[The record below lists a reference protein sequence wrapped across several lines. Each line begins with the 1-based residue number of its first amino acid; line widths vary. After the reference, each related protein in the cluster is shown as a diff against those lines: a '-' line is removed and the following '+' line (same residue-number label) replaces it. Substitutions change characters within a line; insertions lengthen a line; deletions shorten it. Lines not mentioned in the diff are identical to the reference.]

1 MLKIKLLCGLM
12 FLLLTSLCSIQAQD
26 INYPTETINGTE
38 YYIYHA
44 QTAEGLYAIG
54 RKFGMKP
61 DEIITFNPELKENG
75 VKANQRIL
83 IPVYRR
89 KVKSTIIKE
98 STTETT
104 TNSSAV
110 STELDKNKESAV
122 NVAQALQKSKKM
134 GEVNVAL
141 ILPFLNGSEG
151 NVTASSARFID
162 FYEGLLLAL
171 ENLKNQN
178 ISVNL
183 HVYDAGDPNDELAPI
198 LNKPEMATID
208 MIIGPVSS
216 DQIPVAAD
224 FANRKKI
231 PLILPSSSRSEDA
244 IDNPY
249 VFLIN
254 VPKENLY
261 SETANHFY
269 ETFNTASITFLTLE
283 GENKEDK
290 AGLIAALKTKL
301 KKQNIPYKEITKT
314 EETLP
319 ELESEL
325 SHDNENV
332 VVPTSGSNRVLRT
345 MLPALRTISDKDTI
359 VSTKITLFGFPEWQT
374 EKEYKEY
381 MDQYHALNTFI
392 YSSFYDNVSSGESL
406 NFCKRF
412 QNWYSKEVLL
422 NYPKYSMLGYDIG
435 LFFIKA
441 SHLFGSKST
450 RQIASYKMKSIQ
462 TGFNFKKA
470 SETGGYINQNVY
482 FVNFRPDYTIQKIDF
497 NE

>member
-1 MLKIKLLCGLM
+1 MLKIKFLCGLM
-12 FLLLTSLCSIQAQD
+12 FLLLTSLCSMQAQD

-61 DEIITFNPELKENG
+61 DEIIESNPELKENG

-89 KVKSTIIKE
+89 KVKNTIIKG
-98 STTETT
+98 STTEPT
-104 TNSSAV
+104 SEPV
-110 STELDKNKESAV
+110 I

-141 ILPFLNGSEG
+141 ILPFLPTSEG
-151 NVTASSARFID
+151 NTTSSARFID

-183 HVYDAGDPNDELAPI
+183 YVYDAGKPNEELGSI

-208 MIIGPVSS
+208 LIIGPVSS
-216 DQIPVAAD
+216 EQIPVAAD
-224 FANRKKI
+224 FATRKKV
-231 PLILPSSSRSEDA
+231 PLVLPFSSRSEDA

-254 VPKENLY
+254 VPKDNLY
-261 SETANHFY
+261 SETANRFY
-269 ETFNTASITFLTLE
+269 ETFNDASITFLHLE
-283 GENKEDK
+283 GEDKEDK
-290 AGLIAALKTKL
+290 AGLIDALKTKL
-301 KKQNIPYKEITKT
+301 KKQNVPYKEITKT
-314 EETLP
+314 EATLP

-325 SHDNENV
+325 SHDRENV
-332 VVPTSGSNRVLRT
+332 VIPTSGSNRVLRT
-345 MLPALRTISDKDTI
+345 MLPALRTISEKDTI

-374 EKEYKEY
+374 EKEY
-381 MDQYHALNTFI
+381 MDQYHALNTFL
-392 YSSFYDNVSSGESL
+392 YSSFYDNVFSGESS
-406 NFCKRF
+406 NFYKRF
-412 QNWYSKEVLL
+412 QSWYSKEVLQS
-422 NYPKYSMLGYDIG
+422 YPKYSMLGYDTG

-441 SHLFGSKST
+441 SHLFGSKSI
-450 RQIASYKMKSIQ
+450 RQIASYKMKSVQ

-470 SETGGYINQNVY
+470 SEQGGYINQNVY
-482 FVNFRPDYTIQKIDF
+482 FVNYRPDYTIQKIDF

>member
-44 QTAEGLYAIG
+44 ETSEGLYSIG

-61 DEIITFNPELKENG
+61 AEIIEYNPELKENG

-89 KVKSTIIKE
+89 KIKNTIIKE
-98 STTETT
+98 TT
-104 TNSSAV
+104 TVTPEPAI
-110 STELDKNKESAV
+110 

-141 ILPFLNGSEG
+141 ILPFLTTTGVNATS
-151 NVTASSARFID
+151 SSARFID
-162 FYEGLLLAL
+162 FYEGFLLAL

-183 HVYDAGDPNDELAPI
+183 YVFDAGNPNEELGSI

-208 MIIGPVSS
+208 LIIGPVSS
-216 DQIPVAAD
+216 EQIPVASD
-224 FANRKKI
+224 FAYRKKI
-231 PLILPSSSRSEDA
+231 PLVLPSSSRIEDA
-244 IDNPY
+244 IGNPY
-249 VFLIN
+249 VFLVK
-254 VPKENLY
+254 VPKEKLY
-261 SETANHFY
+261 AEAADRFY
-269 ETFNTASITFLTLE
+269 ETFNDASITFLHLD
-283 GENKEDK
+283 GEDKEDK
-290 AGLIAALKTKL
+290 AGLIDALKTKL
-301 KKQNIPYKEITKT
+301 KKQNVPYKEITKT

-325 SHDNENV
+325 SHDKENI

-345 MLPALRTISDKDTI
+345 MLPALRTISENDTI

-374 EKEYKEY
+374 EKEY

-392 YSSFYDNVSSGESL
+392 YSSFYDNVFTNEST

-412 QNWYSKEVLL
+412 QSWYSKEVLQS
-422 NYPKYSMLGYDIG
+422 YPKYSMLGYDTG

-441 SHLFGSKST
+441 SHLFGSKSI

-470 SETGGYINQNVY
+470 SEKGGYINQNVY
-482 FVNFRPDYTIQKIDF
+482 FVNYRPDYTIQKIDF

>member
-1 MLKIKLLCGLM
+1 MLKIKFLCGLM
-12 FLLLTSLCSIQAQD
+12 FLLLTSLYSVQAQD

-44 QTAEGLYAIG
+44 QTSEGLYAIG

-61 DEIITFNPELKENG
+61 DEIISFNPELKENG
-75 VKANQRIL
+75 VKANQRII

-89 KVKSTIIKE
+89 KIKSTIINM
-98 STTETT
+98 STTDTA

-110 STELDKNKESAV
+110 STESDQTDAPTI
-122 NVAQALQKSKKM
+122 NVAQALQRSKRM

-151 NVTASSARFID
+151 NSTTSSVRFIE

-183 HVYDAGDPNDELAPI
+183 YVYDAGNPSDELASI
-198 LNKPEMATID
+198 LNKPEMASID

-216 DQIPVAAD
+216 EQIPVASD
-224 FANRKKI
+224 FAYRKKI
-231 PLILPSSSRSEDA
+231 PLVLPSSSRIEDA
-244 IDNPY
+244 TGNPY

-269 ETFNTASITFLTLE
+269 EMFNSASITFLTLE
-283 GENKEDK
+283 GENKDDK
-290 AGLIAALKTKL
+290 AGLIDALKTKL
-301 KKQNIPYKEITKT
+301 KKHNIAYKEITKS
-314 EETLP
+314 EETLL
-319 ELESEL
+319 ELEGEL

-332 VVPTSGSNRVLRT
+332 VVPTSGSNRILRT
-345 MLPALRTISDKDTI
+345 MLPTLRAISDKDSI

-374 EKEYKEY
+374 EKEY

-392 YSSFYDNVSSGESL
+392 FSSFYDNVFSGESI
-406 NFCKRF
+406 NFYKRF
-412 QNWYSKEVLL
+412 QSWYSKEVLQS
-422 NYPKYSMLGYDIG
+422 YPKYSMLGYDIG

-441 SHLFGSKST
+441 SHLFGAKSF

>member
-1 MLKIKLLCGLM
+1 MLKIKFLCGLM
-12 FLLLTSLCSIQAQD
+12 FLLLTSLGSIQAQD
-26 INYPTETINGTE
+26 INYPIETINGTE

-44 QTAEGLYAIG
+44 QSSEGLYAIG

-61 DEIITFNPELKENG
+61 DEIIEFNPELKENG

-98 STTETT
+98 STTEIT
-104 TNSSAV
+104 TNQSAV
-110 STELDKNKESAV
+110 STASDQINEPV
-122 NVAQALQKSKKM
+122 INVAQALQRSKKM

-141 ILPFLNGSEG
+141 ILPFLNSSGG
-151 NVTASSARFID
+151 NTTTSTARFIE

-183 HVYDAGDPNDELAPI
+183 FVYDAGDPSEELAPI
-198 LNKPEMATID
+198 LNKPEMASID

-216 DQIPVAAD
+216 EQIPVAAD
-224 FANRKKI
+224 FAHRKKI
-231 PLILPSSSRSEDA
+231 PLILPSSSKSEDA
-244 IDNPY
+244 IGNPY
-249 VFLIN
+249 VFLVN

-261 SETANHFY
+261 VETANHFY
-269 ETFNTASITFLTLE
+269 EMFNTASITFLTLE

-301 KKQNIPYKEITKT
+301 RKHNIAYKEITKS

-319 ELESEL
+319 ELEGEL

-332 VVPTSGSNRVLRT
+332 VIPTSGSNRVLRT
-345 MLPALRTISDKDTI
+345 MLPALRTISDKDSI
-359 VSTKITLFGFPEWQT
+359 VSTKITLFGFPEWQM
-374 EKEYKEY
+374 EKEYL
-381 MDQYHALNTFI
+381 DQYHALNTFI
-392 YSSFYDNVSSGESL
+392 YSSFYDNVFSGESI
-406 NFCKRF
+406 NFGKRF
-412 QNWYSKEVLL
+412 QSWYSKEVLQS
-422 NYPKYSMLGYDIG
+422 YPKYSMLGYDTG

-441 SHLFGSKST
+441 SHLFGSKSI
-450 RQIASYKMKSIQ
+450 RQIASYRLKSIQ

>member
-1 MLKIKLLCGLM
+1 MLKIKLLCGLI

-44 QTAEGLYAIG
+44 QTSEGLYAIG

-61 DEIITFNPELKENG
+61 AEIIEFNPELKENG

-89 KVKSTIIKE
+89 KVKNIILKETITTPRKE
-98 STTETT
+98 PATEPTSEPAI
-104 TNSSAV
+104 NV
-110 STELDKNKESAV
+110 S
-122 NVAQALQKSKKM
+122 QALQKSKKM

-141 ILPFLNGSEG
+141 ILPFLPTSGG
-151 NVTASSARFID
+151 NAASSSARFID

-183 HVYDAGDPNDELAPI
+183 YVYDAGNPNEELASI
-198 LNKPEMATID
+198 LNKPEMASID
-208 MIIGPVSS
+208 LIIGPVSS
-216 DQIPVAAD
+216 EQIPVAAD
-224 FANRKKI
+224 FANRKKV

-319 ELESEL
+319 ELESDL

-345 MLPALRTISDKDTI
+345 MLPALRTISEKDSI

-392 YSSFYDNVSSGESL
+392 YSSFYDNVSSGESI

-441 SHLFGSKST
+441 SHLFGSKSI

-470 SETGGYINQNVY
+470 SEKGGYINQNVY
-482 FVNFRPDYTIQKIDF
+482 FVNYRPDYTIQKIDF